1 MELGARG
8 CGGGQ
13 GGAGEAREDVGLDY
27 VGVHGEDCSGSAAA
41 SFVGDGGRFISAS
54 HSVVLSLKLVKRFW
68 LLLVIYREGQAAI
81 RSNRE

>member
-27 VGVHGEDCSGSAAA
+27 VGVDGGERAALRRVRVVAGSGSHGEM
-41 SFVGDGGRFISAS
+41 FVIF
-54 HSVVLSLKLVKRFW
+54 LS
-68 LLLVIYREGQAAI
+68 
-81 RSNRE
+81 